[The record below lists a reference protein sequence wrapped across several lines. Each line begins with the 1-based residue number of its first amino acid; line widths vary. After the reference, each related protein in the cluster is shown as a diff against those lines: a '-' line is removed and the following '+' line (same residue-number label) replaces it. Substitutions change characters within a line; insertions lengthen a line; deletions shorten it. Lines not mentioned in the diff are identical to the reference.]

1 MTDEAKQSEQ
11 SEGIAAKVDV
21 GFVRPAEMP
30 TWPKQLSAGVIEK
43 AGRTMPSGPSSFST
57 TEILGKIAA
66 QSNEMR
72 LEALKLAYEVAFK
85 VNSFN
90 FPIEFNKKTQEEQQ
104 SDYEDVLALADI
116 NYQFIVSGK
125 TNID

>member
-1 MTDEAKQSEQ
+1 MSEDILGRDATIG
-11 SEGIAAKVDV
+11 SKVDV
-21 GFVRPAEMP
+21 GFVE
-30 TWPKQLSAGVIEK
+30 KQSEG
-43 AGRTMPSGPSSFST
+43 AGRMIET
-57 TEILGKIAA
+57 TPEELDILRQRIPLPKVNDVACKVDMA
-66 QSNEMR
+66 ECR

>member
-30 TWPKQLSAGVIEK
+30 TWPKLPSAGVTV
-43 AGRTMPSGPSSFST
+43 AV
-57 TEILGKIAA
+57 

-116 NYQFIVSGK
+116 NYQFIVSGE
-125 TNID
+125 TNIG

>member
-21 GFVRPAEMP
+21 GFGGMQYERSEVAPVKIP
-30 TWPKQLSAGVIEK
+30 TWPKLLSAGV
-43 AGRTMPSGPSSFST
+43 T
-57 TEILGKIAA
+57 TVAV

-104 SDYEDVLALADI
+104 SDYEDVLALANI